1 MISKNNCVIMTI
13 FYIKEIE
20 RQLLKI
26 IKQNIKINSKYLLI
40 NLNRLIQIN

>member
-1 MISKNNCVIMTI
+1 MTI

-26 IKQNIKINSKYLLI
+26 ITQNIKINSKYLLI